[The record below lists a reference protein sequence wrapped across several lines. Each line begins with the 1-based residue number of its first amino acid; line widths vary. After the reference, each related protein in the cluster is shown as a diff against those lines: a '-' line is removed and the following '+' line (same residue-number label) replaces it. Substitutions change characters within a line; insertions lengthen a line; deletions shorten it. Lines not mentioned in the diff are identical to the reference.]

1 MGVSTAVC
9 VSGLFED
16 WSSKI
21 YAELAMEINPYVLKT
36 KWWIANIFNN
46 SLPRIIPHS
55 TKIEILFFWKN
66 TNHSVEKK
74 KENNLAFVVKNNDT
88 PKSFL

>member
-1 MGVSTAVC
+1 MFPLLFSSRKWEFLLQC

-36 KWWIANIFNN
+36 KWWIANNIERFPKFHINN
-46 SLPRIIPHS
+46 VHY
-55 TKIEILFFWKN
+55 
-66 TNHSVEKK
+66 KK
-74 KENNLAFVVKNNDT
+74 RLKY
-88 PKSFL
+88 